1 MKQLRIFSIAA
12 TLCLLF
18 CGVVFSQFQD
28 AGELNSW
35 TTRPFARLHGET
47 STVRTVRAARQK
59 GFDRVVFEFDGPVPN
74 YSIQYLKSPYY
85 EGEGGRRRIRIAGS
99 RFVQVTLNQIPV
111 DEKQINFIEAK
122 NFIPKGKLKL
132 PAVSQI
138 EQREFFE
145 GFFDFVIGVNGR
157 KLFRVTELANP
168 ARLVIDFKH

>member
-1 MKQLRIFSIAA
+1 MKKPGTFPLAVVLSLF
-12 TLCLLF
+12 F
-18 CGVVFSQFQD
+18 CGVVFSQFQN

-35 TTRPFARLHGET
+35 TSRSVARHHSET
-47 STVRTVRAARQK
+47 SAVRTVRAARQK

-74 YSIQYLKSPYY
+74 YDIQYLKSSFY

-99 RFVQVTLNQIPV
+99 RFMQVTLSQIPV

-122 NFIPKGKLKL
+122 NFIPKGRLRL
-132 PAVSQI
+132 PAVAQI

-145 GFFDFVIGVNGR
+145 GVFDFVIGVKGT
-157 KLFRVTELANP
+157 KLFRVTELTNP